1 MGNDDNNKKGSN
13 KIGGIESSKK
23 TQEVKKAES
32 ITHVESIKAT
42 SGVGSV
48 QGTGGIIANRKS
60 TRIMSA
66 QEREQLLR
74 LVDDEADKLFKS
86 GAIAGSNKELITKAV
101 KMAVDSSIVLDTD
114 VGADQSK
121 NSDDGN

>member
-1 MGNDDNNKKGSN
+1 MGNNDENKRGSD

-23 TQEVKKAES
+23 SQEIKKTENVAN
-32 ITHVESIKAT
+32 VESVKAA

-48 QGTGGIIANRKS
+48 QGAGGIDQRRKA

-74 LVDDEADKLFKS
+74 LVDDEAEKLFKS
-86 GAIAGSNKELITKAV
+86 GAIANANKELITKAV
-101 KMAVDSSIVLDTD
+101 KMAVDSSIVLD
-114 VGADQSK
+114 
-121 NSDDGN
+121 SDLELKSDK